1 MIEPVPDT
9 DGQRIVA
16 IVDDDP
22 AVRKS
27 LKFSLEIEGFNVRAY
42 SGAADLLDD
51 PALTDCGCIIIDQNM
66 PAMNGLDAVATLR
79 KRSISVPAILITTQP
94 SQALVRRAASA
105 GVLIIEKP
113 LLGNALVDRVRVIVE
128 GRPRD

>member
-9 DGQRIVA
+9 DAQRIVA

-22 AVRKS
+22 AVRNS